1 MTAPLNESRTPPY
14 KLAGLV
20 LTLLT
25 IVAIVLVYLQFR
37 GDFLNREQITMLS
50 DRAGLVMDPGSK
62 VTFNGVEVGRV
73 SEVSEVAVGDQTRA
87 KILLEVD
94 KKYLD
99 LIPRNVDAKINA
111 TTVFGNKYVSFTSP
125 KNPSPQ
131 RITSADV
138 IDATHVTT
146 EFNTLF
152 ETLTSIAEKVDP
164 IKLNQTLSASAQA
177 LQGLGERF
185 GQSVINGNEILG
197 DLNPKM
203 PQIRRDNQLLADL
216 GETYANAAPDLFDG
230 LENAVTTARTLN
242 EQRGNIDAALMASI
256 GFGNTGGEIFE
267 KGGPYLVRGAEDL
280 LPTSALLDEYSP
292 ALFCTIRNYHDV
304 QPKFAAVLGG
314 NGYSL
319 NTHSLVL
326 GASNAYVYPDNLPR
340 VNAKGGPEGRPG
352 CWQPVTKDLWPSPY
366 LVMDTGASIAPY
378 NHIELAS
385 PFGCAGLPPCL
396 LPIAVPGPPPLLA
409 IPAVVPLIFPG
420 SEYIWGRQLGEH
432 TINP

>member
-1 MTAPLNESRTPPY
+1 MTAPVNSPRTPPY

-25 IVAIVLVYLQFR
+25 IAAIVLVYFQFR
-37 GDFLNREQITMLS
+37 GDFLPREQLTMMS
-50 DRAGLVMDPGSK
+50 DRAGLSMDPGSK
-62 VTFNGVEVGRV
+62 VTYNGVEIGRV
-73 SEVSEVAVGDQTRA
+73 ANVEAVSVGDTPKA
-87 KILLEVD
+87 KITLEVD
-94 KKYLD
+94 PKYMKL
-99 LIPRNVDAKINA
+99 LPANVDAKINA
-111 TTVFGNKYVSFTSP
+111 TTVFGNKYISFTSP
-125 KNPSPQ
+125 KDPTTQ
-131 RITSADV
+131 RLKSSDV
-138 IDATHVTT
+138 IDASHVTT

-152 ETLTSIAEKVDP
+152 ETFTSVSEKVDP
-164 IKLNQTLSASAQA
+164 IKLNQTLSATAQA
-177 LQGLGERF
+177 LQGLGDRF
-185 GQSVINGNEILG
+185 GQSIINGNKILG

-216 GETYANAAPDLFDG
+216 GDVYANAAPDLFDG

-242 EQRGNIDAALMASI
+242 EEQGNIDQALMASI
-256 GFGNTGGEIFE
+256 GFGNTGAEIFD
-267 KGGPYLVRGAEDL
+267 KGGPYLIRGAEDL
-280 LPTSALLDEYSP
+280 IPTSELLDEYSP

-304 QPKFAAVLGG
+304 EPKVAASLGG

-319 NTHSLVL
+319 NTHSEILFP
-326 GASNAYVYPDNLPR
+326 ANAYVYPDNLPR
-340 VNAKGGPEGRPG
+340 VNAHGGPEGKPG
-352 CWQPVTKDLWPSPY
+352 CWQPVTKDLWPHPY

-396 LPIAVPGPPPLLA
+396 IPLLPA
-409 IPAVVPLIFPG
+409 PIPIIAPG

>member
-1 MTAPLNESRTPPY
+1 MTAPLNEPRTPPY

-25 IVAIVLVYLQFR
+25 IVAVVLVYFQFR
-37 GDFLNREQITMLS
+37 GDFLDREQITMMS
-50 DRAGLVMDPGSK
+50 DRAGLSMDPGAK
-62 VTFNGVEVGRV
+62 VTFNGVEIGRV
-73 SEVSEVAVGDQTRA
+73 GAVSETTVGDQPRA
-87 KILLEVD
+87 KIILDIEP
-94 KKYLD
+94 KYLQ
-99 LIPRNVDAKINA
+99 LIPKNVDAKINA
-111 TTVFGNKYVSFTSP
+111 TTVFGNKYISFTSP

-131 RITSADV
+131 RLTSSDV
-138 IDATHVTT
+138 VEASHVTT

-152 ETLTSIAEKVDP
+152 ETVTSISEKVDP
-164 IKLNQTLSASAQA
+164 VKLNQTLSATAMA
-177 LQGLGERF
+177 LQGLGDRF
-185 GQSVINGNEILG
+185 GQSIINGNEILA
-197 DLNPKM
+197 DLNPRM

-242 EQRGNIDAALMASI
+242 EQQGNIDQALMASI
-256 GFGNTGGEIFE
+256 GFGNTGAEIFE
-267 KGGPYLVRGAEDL
+267 KGGPYLIRGAEDL

-304 QPKFAAVLGG
+304 EPKFASVLGG

-396 LPIAVPGPPPLLA
+396 LPAALPGPPPLVA
-409 IPAVVPLIFPG
+409 IPLVVPLIFPG